1 MAAVLVRE
9 GAGGEGNGGAR
20 RGGAFSRAL
29 LLLRLLLSC
38 PSRLADVSGS
48 THCPYANVSIAEGS
62 SGMIFANVSSYPNIL
77 ILIHKSSSS
86 DPDVDILLITGGKL
100 KPYNSSFKE
109 HFYLWGNDLFINNTN
124 KQRAGEYQLQ
134 DTLRNCFHRVFLSI
148 PDPGHCPS
156 ANLSIPE
163 GASGT
168 IIPNNILNHSN
179 SLALY
184 KKNHSSSS
192 WQYILSTDKGH
203 LNHSVNT
210 YEEQFYISDS
220 GLTIKYAYEG
230 LAGEYQLVH
239 QQNGSCVLQF
249 FLNIPVS
256 GRRHDWA
263 YAAVG
268 LAIFLVLCFTVYLC
282 WKWKRRDTAQLAGGL
297 ANGTLP
303 PGSPE
308 VQESSEDPPRRE
320 NGNSFSHEC
329 DTETNA
335 LLP

>member
-1 MAAVLVRE
+1 M
-9 GAGGEGNGGAR
+9 
-20 RGGAFSRAL
+20 
-29 LLLRLLLSC
+29 
-38 PSRLADVSGS
+38 
-48 THCPYANVSIAEGS
+48 Y
-62 SGMIFANVSSYPNIL
+62 
-77 ILIHKSSSS
+77 
-86 DPDVDILLITGGKL
+86 
-100 KPYNSSFKE
+100 
-109 HFYLWGNDLFINNTN
+109 
-124 KQRAGEYQLQ
+124 
-134 DTLRNCFHRVFLSI
+134 
-148 PDPGHCPS
+148 DPGQCPS

-179 SLALY
+179 SLALS

-203 LNHSVNT
+203 LNHSVNPDA
-210 YEEQFYISDS
+210 EQFYISDS

-256 GRRHDWA
+256 GRRHDCA

-268 LAIFLVLCFTVYLC
+268 LAIFLVLCFTVC
-282 WKWKRRDTAQLAGGL
+282 ICRKRKRRVNDITQLAGGL
-297 ANGTLP
+297 ANGFLP

-308 VQESSEDPPRRE
+308 VQESSADPPRRE
-320 NGNSFSHEC
+320 NGNSFPHEC
-329 DTETNA
+329 NPETNA
-335 LLP
+335 FLP